1 MNEPTTKRIVP
12 TAAQIR
18 AARGFLGW
26 SQERLALASGVSRS
40 TVEGFEQGRQ
50 AAKEE
55 TIVRLAEA
63 CERRGIVFSKEPH
76 QTVALHPEKALLP
89 L

>member
-1 MNEPTTKRIVP
+1 MTEPTTKRIVP

-40 TVEGFEQGRQ
+40 TVEGFEQGKR

-55 TIVRLAEA
+55 TIERLAEA
-63 CERRGIVFSKEPH
+63 CERRGIVFSNETH
-76 QTVALHPEKALLP
+76 QTVGLHPEKALLP
-89 L
+89 V

>member
-1 MNEPTTKRIVP
+1 MTKPTTKRIVP

-26 SQERLALASGVSRS
+26 SQKRLALASAVARA
-40 TVEGFEQGRQ
+40 TVEGFEQGKR

-63 CERRGIVFSKEPH
+63 CERRGIVFSNEPH
-76 QTVALHPEKALLP
+76 QTVGLDPEKAFLP
-89 L
+89 I